1 MRERITDTEQRFEM
15 LDKKTRRLQIF
26 SVCVFCFFVSPLHVL
41 ADAAQAD
48 SCGAIVAEAVE
59 IAVAEATKGMYTQ
72 EENKAAIEMG
82 IYRLFSELSGESEK
96 YIDHDTLFADLE
108 YLEKALGLDVLT
120 RFVGQGYILV
130 SGEEEEQILKNIG
143 VEEFP

>member
-1 MRERITDTEQRFEM
+1 
-15 LDKKTRRLQIF
+15 
-26 SVCVFCFFVSPLHVL
+26 
-41 ADAAQAD
+41 
-48 SCGAIVAEAVE
+48 
-59 IAVAEATKGMYTQ
+59 MYTQ
-72 EENKAAIEMG
+72 EEYKAAIEMG

-96 YIDHDTLFADLE
+96 YIDHDTLFANLE